1 MKTQFN
7 ITSMKWDL
15 ERYTSVEDFAT
26 ALEGFD
32 GVELMDYGDDISPII
47 PEEKVIGI
55 HMRCCKIFHRRI
67 TLQIPFHTCYIKLC
81 FHPLPI
87 LPYLRDAL
95 AFFVFKDCF
104 SLFRF
109 FLCLQ
114 QFPDQTIL
122 RTRLFQIT
130 LPQLLSGQFHLCV

>member
-55 HMRCCKIFHRRI
+55 HMQLSVSLACFLERRYGTVYPGIWIRKTGIRKFLAEQTARHWWMHFCRIGTVRCFIRQSMRYTTF
-67 TLQIPFHTCYIKLC
+67 LM
-81 FHPLPI
+81 LP
-87 LPYLRDAL
+87 AWN
-95 AFFVFKDCF
+95 V
-104 SLFRF
+104 
-109 FLCLQ
+109 
-114 QFPDQTIL
+114 
-122 RTRLFQIT
+122 
-130 LPQLLSGQFHLCV
+130 